1 MSSSIITVEEA
12 RKRALARLGNKK
24 VVSKAAADKPN
35 EALENK
41 TEEELREILL
51 HLEENSVGIDI
62 SPRMILIQKINKLR
76 NQPPATNP

>member
-24 VVSKAAADKPN
+24 VVSDKPN
-35 EALENK
+35 ESLENK

-76 NQPPATNP
+76 NQPTNP

>member
-24 VVSKAAADKPN
+24 VVAADKPN

-76 NQPPATNP
+76 NQPPANP